1 MFASWQNT
9 NEMISRITIK
19 VYEGSNLDIE
29 TFVSVE
35 HSVGPPLNSKHA
47 VLIIIT
53 SERANHLN
61 AQVML
66 N

>member
-9 NEMISRITIK
+9 NKMIISKDHK
-19 VYEGSNLDIE
+19 VYEGLNVDIE
-29 TFVSVE
+29 TFVSAE

-47 VLIIIT
+47 VLIIFA

-61 AQVML
+61 TQVML